1 MEEKGLYYFVSDVHL
16 GLDYKDPDG
25 RERKFASFLQSLP
38 PQTKKLFLLG
48 DIFDFWYEY
57 RDVIPNRYTRVL
69 GALASLADR
78 GVEIHFFN
86 GNHDIWTYRYFEK
99 QLGFIMERTQ
109 PAVFELCGKRFCMG
123 HGDGLDPEDKGYKLL
138 KWLFTNR
145 FAQVMFSALH
155 PRWAFGFG
163 YSWSRHNRLAKGEQ
177 YQFRGEC
184 EPLVKFAREFQ
195 AARGEQEKIDYF
207 VFGHY
212 HYNSHYELP
221 CGGELFIMG
230 EWIHHY
236 DYLVFDGESL
246 KRFYL
251 KNIE

>member
-1 MEEKGLYYFVSDVHL
+1 
-16 GLDYKDPDG
+16 
-25 RERKFASFLQSLP
+25 
-38 PQTKKLFLLG
+38 
-48 DIFDFWYEY
+48 
-57 RDVIPNRYTRVL
+57 
-69 GALASLADR
+69 
-78 GVEIHFFN
+78 
-86 GNHDIWTYRYFEK
+86 
-99 QLGFIMERTQ
+99 MERTQ

-221 CGGELFIMG
+221 CKGELFIMG

-246 KRFYL
+246 KRFHL